1 MKSQVPVIIIAV
13 MLILFSYKLRSEPI
27 QYNEDGSI
35 QYTAKDGSVT
45 IIPMDGKT
53 PYGEPIEDG
62 KRTIRRG
69 DFSIEVIYSSRLSD
83 DILDGPVKQLFDEV
97 VSRLR
102 RWVNDNTLP
111 AESMRL
117 VISNC
122 RFCKTGY
129 CKRQNSRGIILT
141 TYKGETKLKHVIIQH
156 EDLVKKGA
164 AADAAASAV
173 KELMPVR

>member
-1 MKSQVPVIIIAV
+1 MKKQVPVIIIAV
-13 MLILFSYKLRSEPI
+13 MLILFSYELRSKPI

-62 KRTIRRG
+62 KRTVRRG
-69 DFSIEVIYSSRLSD
+69 DFTIEVIYSSRLSD
-83 DILDGPVKQLFDEV
+83 DILDGPVKQLFDELV
-97 VSRLR
+97 TQLG
-102 RWVNDNTLP
+102 RWVNDNPLP
-111 AESMRL
+111 AESLRL

-129 CKRQNSRGIILT
+129 CRRQKSRGIILT
-141 TYKGETKLKHVIIQH
+141 TYRGETELKRFIIQY

-164 AADAAASAV
+164 AVDAAASAV
-173 KELMPVR
+173 KELMPVK